1 MLTSFGFVVSCN
13 TLGGLVPPLA
23 STFSTTSLALYSSQ
37 SARETGEPWLAC
49 DRAHRLLR
57 RVWTQQKDW
66 IVAEYVLLPDHLHLI
81 AYPAGGKLPFDPW
94 VKAWKSLFSRT
105 AKNPDWRWQST
116 CFHHRIRNWENAESK
131 IRYIK
136 QNPVRLGL
144 IERADDWP
152 FAGRLFEPNVI
163 W

>member
-1 MLTSFGFVVSCN
+1 MQYCRRSRPSRGVFISGEEPTAVFLTVC
-13 TLGGLVPPLA
+13 T
-23 STFSTTSLALYSSQ
+23 
-37 SARETGEPWLAC
+37 RDRKPWLAC
-49 DRAHRLLR
+49 NKAHLLLR
-57 RVWTQQKDW
+57 RVWMEQTDW
-66 IVAEYVLLPDHLHLI
+66 IVAEYVLLPDHLHLF

-131 IRYIK
+131 IRYIRE
-136 QNPVRLGL
+136 NPVRLGL
-144 IERADDWP
+144 IEQAEDWP
-152 FAGRLFEPNVI
+152 FAGRLFEPDVV